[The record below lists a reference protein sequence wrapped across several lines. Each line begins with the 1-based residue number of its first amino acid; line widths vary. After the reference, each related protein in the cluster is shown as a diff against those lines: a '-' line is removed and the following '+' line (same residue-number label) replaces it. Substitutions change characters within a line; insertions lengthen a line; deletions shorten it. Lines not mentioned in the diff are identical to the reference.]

1 MRGLSCII
9 AAGLGLAWA
18 PEGQGHVGQVVAR
31 GAVLVQVAPGQHG
44 DLVDRAQQA
53 ERAGSTGCCRPPRDD
68 TPAHGRLVA
77 EPRLR
82 LRQATAT
89 RHWPVATAMA
99 AWPTTPQPAP
109 PP

>member
-1 MRGLSCII
+1 MAIS
-9 AAGLGLAWA
+9 
-18 PEGQGHVGQVVAR
+18 
-31 GAVLVQVAPGQHG
+31 
-44 DLVDRAQQA
+44 
-53 ERAGSTGCCRPPRDD
+53 STGRSRPNGRVHWLLPPTRDA

-89 RHWPVATAMA
+89 LHWPVATAMA
-99 AWPTTPQPAP
+99 AWPTTPHPAP